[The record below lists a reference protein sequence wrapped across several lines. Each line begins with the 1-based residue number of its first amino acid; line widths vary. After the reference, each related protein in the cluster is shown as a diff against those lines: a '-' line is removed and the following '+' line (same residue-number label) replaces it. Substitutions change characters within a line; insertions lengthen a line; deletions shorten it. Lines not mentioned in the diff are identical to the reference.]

1 MPLLNSEANN
11 FRSKAGT
18 KSSIKMAVRDSHSA
32 VNVFFKPSQIAQW
45 YASSDASLYL
55 QIDVLRFGGLNQD
68 QNVSPIFAFINDLLI
83 FASPL

>member
-1 MPLLNSEANN
+1 MKQIISDPELVRNLKLKWL
-11 FRSKAGT
+11 FVT
-18 KSSIKMAVRDSHSA
+18 AVQQSH
-32 VNVFFKPSQIAQW
+32 VFFKPSQIAHW
-45 YASSDASLYL
+45 YTISDASLYL